1 MEKTEFKNM
10 KVALTGAAG
19 QLGAALLQELCKR
32 NISVKA
38 LIREDSRSCTGLP
51 VEIIKGDL
59 LHPGS
64 LRSLMQGCDTVI
76 HCAALISVNGDRNGL
91 VQLTNVEGTRS
102 VLANA
107 LQAGIKR
114 FIHISSIHAFQQK
127 PSMEILDEDRKPVD
141 EKGFAYE
148 RSKLAGQQMALEA
161 NKKGMEVLVIHPT
174 SIIGPYDHK
183 PSLMGK
189 VLIDLY
195 TGKLPFIFNGGFDFC
210 DCRDVAHA
218 IVNSIQ
224 MGRPGE
230 AYLLSGKWHSLKQL
244 TGMLSKVSGKKIHVT
259 ALRAFAA
266 NAGLPV
272 VKLLATLQKK
282 EPLYTREALDALFNG
297 NRFISSAK
305 AMSELNYTTRPFEET
320 LADTFNWF
328 RNKSYL

>member
-1 MEKTEFKNM
+1 
-10 KVALTGAAG
+10 
-19 QLGAALLQELCKR
+19 
-32 NISVKA
+32 
-38 LIREDSRSCTGLP
+38 
-51 VEIIKGDL
+51 
-59 LHPGS
+59 
-64 LRSLMQGCDTVI
+64 
-76 HCAALISVNGDRNGL
+76 
-91 VQLTNVEGTRS
+91 
-102 VLANA
+102 
-107 LQAGIKR
+107 
-114 FIHISSIHAFQQK
+114 
-127 PSMEILDEDRKPVD
+127 MEILDEDRKPVD

-195 TGKLPFIFNGGFDFC
+195 AGKLPFIFNGGFDFC

-244 TGMLSKVSGKKIHVT
+244 TGILSKVSGKKIRVT
-259 ALRAFAA
+259 ALPAFAA